1 MSSSSIHGLE
11 EWTYAMGYE
20 ERRRIQN
27 RNAQRIFRWKQ
38 KSKSASNNKNH
49 NDGTFTGQEDRPN
62 ACMSSNELSQSSG
75 FDSTP
80 NTTNLAEPMADDED
94 FQMLFG
100 ATDTSASSPYHF
112 QDLGIC
118 EDDFQPRRCSCPPSP
133 NSADMQEMLR
143 QTLATTHLQWK
154 KEQFGRQADMIL
166 VTLATLYEENVRNN
180 TIARD
185 PLVDAQLRVLRQI
198 FQDLARPTSTPD
210 DTHQSLLD
218 NKTNFDDKY
227 LLEMLT
233 LEQADA
239 AQSKV
244 QQTKR

>member
-1 MSSSSIHGLE
+1 MSLTKAG
-11 EWTYAMGYE
+11 
-20 ERRRIQN
+20 
-27 RNAQRIFRWKQ
+27 WKQ
-38 KSKSASNNKNH
+38 KKQSASNNKNP
-49 NDGTFTGQEDRPN
+49 NDGTFTGEEDQSN
-62 ACMSSNELSQSSG
+62 TCMSSHELSADPQSSV
-75 FDSTP
+75 FDSTL
-80 NTTNLAEPMADDED
+80 NTTNLAEPIPDDED

-118 EDDFQPRRCSCPPSP
+118 EDDFQRRRCSCPPSP

-166 VTLATLYEENVRNN
+166 VTLATLYEENVRNS

-210 DTHQSLLD
+210 DKHQNLLD
-218 NKTNFDDKY
+218 NKSNYPLDDQY

-233 LEQADA
+233 VC
-239 AQSKV
+239 K
-244 QQTKR
+244 